1 MTRFRQWLWPAP
13 GATLIGWY
21 VSDGLR
27 HRREGAFGYDLGA
40 EIEVDS
46 PDFVRA
52 AEALTGAPISDG
64 SEVELFVN
72 GDAIFPAILE
82 TIASAERTLNLET
95 IYWKGDITNRVAEA
109 ISERARAEC
118 DARSCSTRSAQ
129 P

>member
-1 MTRFRQWLWPAP
+1 MTRFRQWLWPAAV

-21 VSDGLR
+21 VSDSLR

-82 TIASAERTLNLET
+82 TIASRGADSEPRDLRLLE
-95 IYWKGDITNRVAEA
+95 GGHHQPR
-109 ISERARAEC
+109 R
-118 DARSCSTRSAQ
+118 RSDL
-129 P
+129 